1 MPVWELCSDPG
12 TGDFSREIFP
22 IGCKI
27 SALRHGEST
36 PLEWHS
42 REKRLDAGGGVS
54 NEDRGALDED
64 LNNSLFIRR
73 TAINDCATKTSSNVA
88 IKFEELVSNCSYV
101 FSGKTTTH
109 SSFQTGWL
117 RTMHRRSKHPI
128 YSPSE

>member
-27 SALRHGEST
+27 SALRHGESM

-42 REKRLDAGGGVS
+42 REKRLDAGGFK
-54 NEDRGALDED
+54 RGQGMDED
-64 LNNSLFIRR
+64 SNNSLFIRR

-88 IKFEELVSNCSYV
+88 IKFEELVSNCSYI

-109 SSFQTGWL
+109 SSFQTRWL